1 MDTLTR
7 EDVTAL
13 TRHFKPNEH
22 EFVRTYAYIT
32 EQAITARLDEVDP
45 AWTLT
50 ILDTHQ
56 RNEQI
61 IVTARLT
68 IKGVSRD
75 GVGMQKI
82 ERKETTDEKTG
93 EIKPFE
99 SGEPEKGAATDALK
113 RAARLFGIG
122 RYLLDLPSGTNN
134 IQAISRWLSGNG
146 GSTKPTPPAPNIPR
160 NPEPSTNGH
169 HETEVN
175 SKNTPALLLLNDL
188 IESPDLKKWID
199 QVNHRRATV
208 NALAKNGLFAK
219 CETTPDMLAIV
230 RMYIDERAKGTPQ
243 EKTADKAIDAVK
255 RTLGMFA
262 SLNFETQESA

>member
-1 MDTLTR
+1 MDTLTKD
-7 EDVTAL
+7 DVATL
-13 TRHFKPNEH
+13 TRHFRPEEH
-22 EFVRTYAYIT
+22 EFLRGFTYIS
-32 EQAITARLDEVDP
+32 EQAVTARLDEVDP

-61 IVTARLT
+61 VVTARLT

-122 RYLLDLPSGTNN
+122 RYLLDLPSGTNS
-134 IQAISRWLSGNG
+134 IQALSRWLAQNG
-146 GSTKPTPPAPNIPR
+146 GSARPTPPQPNIPR
-160 NPEPSTNGH
+160 DPQPSSNGKHEP
-169 HETEVN
+169 EVN

-188 IESPDLKKWID
+188 IESPDLKQWID

-219 CETTPDMLAIV
+219 CETTPDMVAIV
-230 RMYIDERAKGTPQ
+230 RMYLDERAKGTPQ
-243 EKTADKAIDAVK
+243 EKPADKAIDAVK